1 MNLSIYTPKKD
12 LCDVCVAHDTKNL
25 NDEKY
30 QEHQE
35 LKKEARAEK
44 EKDKETEG
52 IFVFTMDLQSV
63 LLCPK
68 STVSAMY
75 YKTKLIVHN
84 FTLYD
89 LKTQDGYCFLWN
101 ESEGGLTSNEFSSI
115 VVHFLEN
122 KVIPKITDKS
132 QTIILYSDG
141 CTGQIR
147 NATLANALLNVS
159 MTHKITII
167 QKYLLKGHTQM
178 EVDSM
183 HSCIEKK
190 VRNFKVNISADY
202 VTLCQVAR
210 THPRPY
216 NVEYL
221 THQFFKKIDNVKFYN
236 SIRPGRTVGDAT
248 VTDIK
253 AIKYTENGEIFYKL
267 RHTGNWDRLNQR
279 FKELPACHFNDLP
292 PLYTERKKIKA
303 EKFKHLQ
310 CLKESLLQDYHSF
323 YNNIPHENSGTVY
336 CCSCKILHFGV
347 TCFACVVDDM
357 YFKIFSLPTDSVI
370 VDHAVLEV

>member
-1 MNLSIYTPKKD
+1 
-12 LCDVCVAHDTKNL
+12 
-25 NDEKY
+25 
-30 QEHQE
+30 
-35 LKKEARAEK
+35 
-44 EKDKETEG
+44 
-52 IFVFTMDLQSV
+52 
-63 LLCPK
+63 
-68 STVSAMY
+68 
-75 YKTKLIVHN
+75 
-84 FTLYD
+84 
-89 LKTQDGYCFLWN
+89 
-101 ESEGGLTSNEFSSI
+101 
-115 VVHFLEN
+115 
-122 KVIPKITDKS
+122 
-132 QTIILYSDG
+132 
-141 CTGQIR
+141 
-147 NATLANALLNVS
+147 
-159 MTHKITII
+159 
-167 QKYLLKGHTQM
+167 
-178 EVDSM
+178 M

-190 VRNFKVNISADY
+190 VRNFKVNIPADY

-221 THQFFKKIDNVKFYN
+221 THQFFKKTDNVKFYN

-336 CCSCKILHFGV
+336 CCPCKILHFGV

-357 YFKIFSLPTDSVI
+357 YF
-370 VDHAVLEV
+370 